1 MSQLIHCIYA
11 SKSSSEFKEH
21 QIPQLLESARRNN
34 AARDITGMLLYVEGN
49 FFQILE
55 GHESAV
61 TGVFERI
68 RGDTRHGRITQIILE
83 PIFERAFSEWTMG
96 FANVEFAEVKARIG
110 GNDFFSGAACL
121 QQLSPGRARKLLN
134 AFRAGRWRADQT
146 GMHRAH
152 GRMA

>member
-1 MSQLIHCIYA
+1 MSQLIHCIYSSKA
-11 SKSSSEFKEH
+11 SPEFHES

-55 GHESAV
+55 GDESTVNA
-61 TGVFERI
+61 VFERI
-68 RGDTRHGRITQIILE
+68 RGDTRHGRITQIIHE

-96 FANVEFAEVKARIG
+96 FANVGYADVKTHIG
-110 GNDFFSGAACL
+110 ENDFFTSAACL

-134 AFRAGRWRADQT
+134 AFRLGRWRADQT

-152 GRMA
+152 RRMA